1 MQSQRH
7 GMKNVFAIFTLVVLS
22 ALVIRADESKTGGYQ
37 AHEAYTTLMR
47 ARTFAIGGVGFA
59 GTTSGP
65 ELALR
70 EVLKQ
75 PDAVATCQK
84 LVATATVEGQM
95 YGLLGLKLSNDK
107 AFAQALPR
115 YKDSKTAVQ
124 VMSGCILGTDKVGEV
139 AARIEKGSYK

>member
-1 MQSQRH
+1 
-7 GMKNVFAIFTLVVLS
+7 MKKVFSILVL
-22 ALVIRADESKTGGYQ
+22 ALLWPLVIRADEPKGGGYS
-37 AHEAYTTLMR
+37 AYEAYTSLMSTS
-47 ARTFAIGGVGFA
+47 TFAIGGVGFA

-84 LVATATVEGQM
+84 LVANATVEGQL
-95 YGLLGLKLSNDK
+95 YGLLGLKLSDDK
-107 AFAQALPR
+107 AFTQALP
-115 YKDSKTAVQ
+115 KFKNSKTAIK

-139 AARIEKGSYK
+139 AERIEKGVYK